1 MVVMTVKV
9 VGVPAIGVMLVLIL
23 VLELMQLLMVIVVK
37 LLLLVLMQVVMLA
50 VEVVNT
56 NKNRNNHNNNTSTTT
71 TTTATTLP
79 PTTPMATIPTRQQRK
94 TAKAEILRPDPILRV
109 LDTKIYQKTR
119 LHNLNFLC
127 SSYDVA
133 FFLTYPEC
141 GESDHALD
149 GSNGGGGG
157 GWWS

>member
-1 MVVMTVKV
+1 MVKV

-71 TTTATTLP
+71 TTTTAITLP
-79 PTTPMATIPTRQQRK
+79 PTTPTATIATRQQRK

-109 LDTKIYQKTR
+109 LGTKIYQKTR

-157 GWWS
+157 W